1 MSDAIH
7 RFFEAWGESDPDA
20 RAATLRETLS
30 EDITY
35 LDPRTPEPLTS
46 VAALIDYVAMFS
58 AQAPGATARV
68 AHQSKTGAF
77 HRATVEFAMPNGMVQ
92 HGQYFIDLDD
102 QSRLKHM
109 TGFVGLGEPV

>member
-7 RFFEAWGESDPDA
+7 RFFEAWGESDPET
-20 RAATLRETLS
+20 RAATLRDCLS
-30 EDITY
+30 ADIAY
-35 LDPRTPEPLTS
+35 LDPRTPEPITD
-46 VAALIDYVAMFS
+46 VAPLIDYVAMYS

-68 AHQSKTGAF
+68 CNLSTTGAH

-102 QSRLKHM
+102 QSRLSRL
-109 TGFVGLGEPV
+109 TGFVGLGEPE